1 VANANAHRIVLVK
14 TVIWLSDEKSGQ
26 MVCILIVTVNEN
38 DYHLFMDNREA
49 RALLA
54 GTLALMTH
62 FAESR
67 CPQGAVRISEN
78 LLRLCA
84 MREIPWEF
92 RAALAKLGVRWSLL
106 EEAARTSGDPGA
118 ARH

>member
-1 VANANAHRIVLVK
+1 M
-14 TVIWLSDEKSGQ
+14 T
-26 MVCILIVTVNEN
+26 LIVIVNEN
-38 DYHLFMDNREA
+38 SYHPLMSDKET

-67 CPQGAVRISEN
+67 CPSGAERIREN

-84 MREIPWEF
+84 MRDLPWEF
-92 RAALAKLGVRWSLL
+92 RATLAKLGARWTQLQLEPVTSL
-106 EEAARTSGDPGA
+106 ARPSA
-118 ARH
+118 LH

>member
-1 VANANAHRIVLVK
+1 
-14 TVIWLSDEKSGQ
+14 
-26 MVCILIVTVNEN
+26 
-38 DYHLFMDNREA
+38 MDDAEA
-49 RALLA
+49 RALIA

-67 CPQGAVRISEN
+67 CPQGAERICEN

-84 MREIPWEF
+84 MPA
-92 RAALAKLGVRWSLL
+92 RASR
-106 EEAARTSGDPGA
+106 

>member
-1 VANANAHRIVLVK
+1 MQ
-14 TVIWLSDEKSGQ
+14 D
-26 MVCILIVTVNEN
+26 
-38 DYHLFMDNREA
+38 RET

-67 CPQGAVRISEN
+67 SPEGAERIRAN

-84 MREIPWEF
+84 MPDMPWEF
-92 RAALAKLGVRWSLL
+92 RAALAKLGARWCLLADLVRT
-106 EEAARTSGDPGA
+106 EPGA
-118 ARH
+118 VRH